1 VWLIGRDDNFI
12 GQILMVFG
20 VKRRTKEKK
29 EKRVFSKMNC
39 G

>member
-1 VWLIGRDDNFI
+1 VWLIGRDDDFI

-20 VKRRTKEKK
+20 VKRRTKG
-29 EKRVFSKMNC
+29 KRGMFSKINY